1 MSFKGANLRSVTG
14 SFGNPKTTP
23 GLTPFEQ
30 ADYNLAKFVLNAQ
43 LSMELDSIVRRVSAL
58 EKMRD
63 KFLILLDTSESV
75 TLVFSTKKRLEEI
88 EEELVAAE
96 FVLQTICATYG
107 QEM

>member
-1 MSFKGANLRSVTG
+1 MQSVTG

-43 LSMELDSIVRRVSAL
+43 LSMELDSIVKRISAL

-63 KFLILLDTSESV
+63 KFSALLSATENV

-88 EEELVAAE
+88 EEELIAAE
-96 FVLQTICATYG
+96 FVLQTICVTYG

>member
-1 MSFKGANLRSVTG
+1 MQSVTG
-14 SFGNPKTTP
+14 SFGKPKTTS

-43 LSMELDSIVRRVSAL
+43 LSMELDSVIKRISAL

-63 KFLILLDTSESV
+63 RFSALLDTTESV

-96 FVLQTICATYG
+96 FVLQALCATYG